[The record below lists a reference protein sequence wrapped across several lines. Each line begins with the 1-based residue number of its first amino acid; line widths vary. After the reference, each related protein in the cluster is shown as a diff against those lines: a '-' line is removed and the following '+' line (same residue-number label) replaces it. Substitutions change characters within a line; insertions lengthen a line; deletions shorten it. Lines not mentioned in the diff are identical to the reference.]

1 MAKEN
6 SSKQKQGESPSTA
19 ASPNPSAPQQT
30 LAAAEA
36 KKGAERRRKDDKPRP
51 GGTAV
56 PGAKSTQP
64 KAPPTSSD
72 PNQQQIESY
81 NRTMRRR
88 MQQIGAGPY
97 AGQQKMETL
106 QNQRQKRVARRK
118 QRLEEKRAEL
128 RKAIPGG
135 KVKLDRRIIYFT
147 IASIAVIVLLIAVF
161 VILRLIGVL

>member
-1 MAKEN
+1 MGKGLIMAKERL
-6 SSKQKQGESPSTA
+6 SKQKQEGNPPTGSNKPVQQPQTVST
-19 ASPNPSAPQQT
+19 
-30 LAAAEA
+30 EA
-36 KKGAERRRKDDKPRP
+36 KKSAARKRKEDKSRA

-64 KAPPTSSD
+64 KPPRTSSD

-88 MQQIGAGPY
+88 MQQMGAGPY
-97 AGQQKMETL
+97 SGQQRMDTI
-106 QNQRQKRVARRK
+106 QNQRQKRLAGRK

-135 KVKLDRRIIYFT
+135 KVRLDRRITYF
-147 IASIAVIVLLIAVF
+147 
-161 VILRLIGVL
+161 